1 MVVTVG
7 WFRELYLQ
15 NNRLTHIASEAFTNL
30 ASLQVLA
37 LVLLYF
43 SAWWISGKMEEATL
57 FTGALYEFCHHLGDL

>member
-30 ASLQVLA
+30 ASLQVTTSP
-37 LVLLYF
+37 LYP
-43 SAWWISGKMEEATL
+43 
-57 FTGALYEFCHHLGDL
+57 